1 MVERKNNYYI
11 IKKTIMQLPSGKSIG
26 NAGVKG
32 VSEIHSQAV
41 NKIGMEIVYMFEV
54 RYNKTYIRLEYNTES
69 RANADRQ
76 YIIDQL
82 NLTETNIII

>member
-1 MVERKNNYYI
+1 
-11 IKKTIMQLPSGKSIG
+11 
-26 NAGVKG
+26 
-32 VSEIHSQAV
+32 
-41 NKIGMEIVYMFEV
+41 MEIVYMFEV

-69 RANADRQ
+69 RANIDRQ